1 MKKLAS
7 LTFHTD
13 KDLVFVL
20 PTLFA
25 YYDKTDNSFEIGITF
40 LSFTIL
46 ITINKS
52 R

>member
-13 KDLVFVL
+13 KDLVFIL
-20 PTLFA
+20 PTFFT
-25 YYDKTDNSFEIGITF
+25 YFDKTDKSFEIGLTF
-40 LSFTIL
+40 LTFTIL